1 MVTLGHRAKLVHVRG
16 ESTHLL
22 ETIHNQRV
30 LALLEDTCIQLAMEE
45 ASSMYLIG
53 ETCACAELV
62 VSNEVKEESD
72 VDVLETVY

>member
-1 MVTLGHRAKLVHVRG
+1 
-16 ESTHLL
+16 
-22 ETIHNQRV
+22 
-30 LALLEDTCIQLAMEE
+30 MEA